1 MKLKDFDFR
10 LVMSEAF
17 MKNHIKCEHK
27 ECQCAEFKSLVYG
40 KEAVLSFADLIFEDN
55 EAQSSFTQALKIKMV

>member
-40 KEAVLSFADLIFEDN
+40 KEAVYRLLI
-55 EAQSSFTQALKIKMV
+55 